1 MSGQFS
7 PGQFSPV
14 AAAFR
19 RRTIIRRSIAV
30 AVLVA
35 VLVVVALL
43 WPRPQRGGLD
53 VATAPGATAPTGVL
67 QGALVAKRQAD
78 RACYSLTSRGTTSV
92 LRFAEG
98 WSADTRLGLRDPS
111 GLVVAQPGDD
121 VVLLGAPA
129 AVGTLPGCTA
139 RGRIWTVTSVRLPTQ
154 R

>member
-7 PGQFSPV
+7 PGRFSPV
-14 AAAFR
+14 AASFR
-19 RRTIIRRSIAV
+19 RRTIVRRVVAV
-30 AVLVA
+30 GVLVA

-53 VATAPGATAPTGVL
+53 VSTASGTTTPAGVL
-67 QGALVAKRQAD
+67 QGPLAAD
-78 RACYSLTSRGTTSV
+78 REAGRACYSLTSRGTTAV

-129 AVGTLPGCTA
+129 TVGRVPGCTA
-139 RGRIWTVTSVRLPTQ
+139 RGRIWTVTSVRLPAQ